1 MSNFV
6 LLPPLDYKYQNSEFE
21 CLSPKLHSAPLTTN
35 AFSIMESYYLQNKNP
50 FQLLEIC

>member
-1 MSNFV
+1 MSKFL

-21 CLSPKLHSAPLTTN
+21 CLHSAPLTTN
-35 AFSIMESYYLQNKNP
+35 AFSIMESYYLPNQNL